1 MKKIIYTAIA
11 TAVLILGFFAFSRT
25 YNDVVGEITIIVVDE
40 IGDTISAD
48 IYEIEFTESDSLFSI
63 LDENFEVGC
72 ADSSYN
78 MTTECEPLLYGSRV
92 ILKIDS
98 LETDWT
104 NSYIGIYENG
114 EYSNLG
120 IDSISLND
128 GDIFRFVYTL
138 IGDDE

>member
-1 MKKIIYTAIA
+1 MKKIILTAIA
-11 TAVLILGFFAFSRT
+11 IITLVIGFFAFSQT

-40 IGDTISAD
+40 IDDTISAD
-48 IYEIEFTESDSLFSI
+48 IYEFEFTQSDSLFSI
-63 LDENFEVGC
+63 LDDNFEVGC

-78 MTTECEPLLYGSRV
+78 MTTECEPLLFGSRV
-92 ILKIDS
+92 ILKIDT
-98 LETDWT
+98 LETDWN
-104 NSYIGIYENG
+104 NSYISIYENG

-138 IGDDE
+138 VGGDE

>member
-1 MKKIIYTAIA
+1 MKKIILTAIA
-11 TAVLILGFFAFSRT
+11 IITLVIGFFAFSQT

-40 IGDTISAD
+40 IDDAISDD
-48 IYEIEFTESDSLFSI
+48 IYEFEFTQSDSLFSI
-63 LDENFEVGC
+63 LDDNFEVGC

-78 MTTECEPLLYGSRV
+78 MTTACEPLLFGSRV
-92 ILKIDS
+92 ILKIDT
-98 LETDWT
+98 LETDWN
-104 NSYIGIYENG
+104 NSYISIYENG

-138 IGDDE
+138 VGGDE